1 MNTRMIL
8 VGLLATAIAGPIAN
22 ASPSTG
28 PPVEFAV
35 AKGDGTIFY
44 PTRALRY
51 GDTFAITAHHLNEY
65 NRLMVVPCHPS
76 CEKPDFVLAYTLRFG
91 LQHLRVPIS
100 GHYYF
105 WLERDQIGGR
115 GVPYR
120 YGWTRLPL
128 PVLDRQQSPDHF
140 FATFDRG
147 TTLAIHSVD
156 VHPVTEV
163 SYLAH

>member
-1 MNTRMIL
+1 MNTRMTL
-8 VGLLATAIAGPIAN
+8 VGLLLAAITSPIAIASA
-22 ASPSTG
+22 STG

-65 NRLMVVPCHPS
+65 NRLMVVPCRPS
-76 CEKPDFVLAYTLRFG
+76 CEKPDFVLAYSLRFG

-105 WLERDQIGGR
+105 WLERDQIGGP

-128 PVLDRQQSPDHF
+128 PVLDRQQSPDYF

-147 TTLAIHSVD
+147 TTLAIRSVD
-156 VHPVTEV
+156 VHPVTEIA
-163 SYLAH
+163 YLAH

>member
-1 MNTRMIL
+1 MNIRMAL

-76 CEKPDFVLAYTLRFG
+76 CEKPDFVLAYSLRFG

-120 YGWTRLPL
+120 YGWRREPL

-163 SYLAH
+163 AYLAH